1 MTHKSVILANMC
13 ENAACSRGGS
23 RDLTHPLV
31 THALCVTVVVGQLYL
46 RSKMTFSAARMVV
59 YMSKGA
65 SIVAQYLTIQD
76 GDPLVLQQ

>member
-1 MTHKSVILANMC
+1 MTYKSVILANMC

-31 THALCVTVVVGQLYL
+31 THTPCVTVVVGQLYL
-46 RSKMTFSAARMVV
+46 RSNITFCTAMMVV